1 MQVREGLEKCMNP
14 ACHCTVGPGQ
24 RYCSPHCEAE
34 AERGGKL
41 GRDCQC
47 GHAYC
52 EEART

>member
-1 MQVREGLEKCMNP
+1 MEVSEGLEKCMNP

-24 RYCSPHCEAE
+24 RFCSPHCEAE
-34 AERGGKL
+34 AERGKPPHP
-41 GRDCQC
+41 CQC

>member
-1 MQVREGLEKCMNP
+1 MEAHEGLEKCMNP

-24 RYCSPHCEAE
+24 QYCSPHCEAE
-34 AERGGKL
+34 AQRGKPPHP
-41 GRDCQC
+41 CQC